1 MPVRSAAAAALSAL
15 AVLTPAVLTP
25 TASAQT
31 VVPFAGEGENL
42 QPVVRVKVPRVN
54 EVELAGD
61 WAFLSTDSGDE
72 GEGGLAIVN
81 IKDPT
86 KPFVEGTWNAAMAK
100 LEGSYGDVDIS
111 PDGKTVYLTNAH
123 GSVTE
128 HWIAIIDVTDK
139 SKPKLIGKI
148 DDDDTMDYVHTAN
161 LDNNLIYL
169 NPQVAPFF
177 PQPGNAHIT
186 VFDVSDPAKPVK
198 KGTIAT
204 ATSDTSLAHDSYIDH
219 RPDGKTL
226 LYGASIFQTDV
237 WEVTAPGQAS
247 FMQTIRGD
255 QTISHD
261 VQPNHD
267 RTVIIVDDEGAL
279 GGQLDENVS
288 ACSGVGSG
296 PAKVNS
302 GSVHFYPA
310 APDGSF
316 ANGGLV
322 KLGSFNKPANVNTG
336 ACVAHVFWQAPN
348 ENRLTQAYYRQG
360 TSVLDFS
367 DPANPTELGNFI
379 TENTPRYWSFKP
391 HKGFIYGSNMEDGL
405 DIFKYT
411 GEGGTRWPATAGPAE
426 VQRAARQGV
435 PYVPMEGVAPTPTT
449 PAGVPAGPAAPVV
462 TADTRKIGRFAF
474 KARARKVAGKKGSK
488 QKLLLGFIDSK
499 GRSAGKIRIPRRA
512 GGATTVSV
520 KGIGVVGKYRWIL
533 KSAGKAVGRGTFTV
547 KQAKGS
553 KLKLSATAK
562 ILATSVK

>member
-1 MPVRSAAAAALSAL
+1 MIARSAVAALTAL
-15 AVLTPAVLTP
+15 AVLTPAAL
-25 TASAQT
+25 AQT

-42 QPVVRVKVPRVN
+42 EPVVRVKVDRAN

-61 WAFLSTDSGDE
+61 WAFLSHDSGDE

-81 IKDPT
+81 IKDPS
-86 KPFVEGTWNAAMAK
+86 KPFIEGRWNAAMAG
-100 LEGSYGDVDIS
+100 LEGSYGDVDLS
-111 PDGKTVYLTNAH
+111 PDGRTAYLTNAH

-128 HWIAIIDVTDK
+128 HWVAILDVTDK
-139 SKPKLIGKI
+139 SKPRLIGKI

-161 LDNNLIYL
+161 VDNDLIYL

-186 VFDVSDPAKPVK
+186 VFDISDPAKPVK

-204 ATSDTSLAHDSYIDH
+204 ATSDTSLAHDSYVDH
-219 RPDGKTL
+219 RPDGRTL

-237 WEVTAPGQAS
+237 WEVTAPGQAT

-267 RTVIIVDDEGAL
+267 RTVIVVDDEGLL

-288 ACSGVGSG
+288 ACSGVGAG

-316 ANGGLV
+316 ADGGLV
-322 KLGSFNKPANVNTG
+322 KLGSFNKPPNVGTG
-336 ACVAHVFWQAPN
+336 ACVAHVFWQAPD

-367 DPANPTELGNFI
+367 DPSDPQEIGNFI

-391 HKGFIYGSNMEDGL
+391 HKGFLYGSNMEDGL

-411 GEGGTRWPATAGPAE
+411 GEGGKRWPATAGPAE
-426 VQRAARQGV
+426 VQRSARQGV
-435 PYVPMEGVAPTPTT
+435 PYVPIAGVETPTVPNAPGAPGSPGA
-449 PAGVPAGPAAPVV
+449 PATPVV
-462 TADTRKIGRFAF
+462 ADKRKLGRFSF
-474 KARARKVAGKKGSK
+474 KARAKRVSGRRGSK
-488 QKLLLGFIDSK
+488 QQLLLGFIDGK
-499 GRSAGKIRIPRRA
+499 GKSVGKIRIARRA
-512 GGATTVSV
+512 GGATTVRV

-533 KSAGKAVGRGTFTV
+533 KSRGKAVGRGTFTV
-547 KQAKGS
+547 KRSSS

-562 ILATSVK
+562 ILATSAK